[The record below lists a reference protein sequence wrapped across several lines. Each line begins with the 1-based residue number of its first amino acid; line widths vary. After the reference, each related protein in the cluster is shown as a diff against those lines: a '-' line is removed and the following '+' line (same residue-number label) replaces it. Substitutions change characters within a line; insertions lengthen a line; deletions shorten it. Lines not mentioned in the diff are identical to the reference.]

1 MVDSLKRQTG
11 SDEDRKKVMG
21 ILQRLQEQ
29 EVAGEVG
36 GDGLEEDEE
45 VEEEEL
51 SLHERLEGLDISEW
65 QSRLT

>member
-11 SDEDRKKVMG
+11 SDEDRKNVMR

-29 EVAGEVG
+29 EVAGEVD
-36 GDGLEEDEE
+36 GDGLEDEA

-51 SLHERLEGLDISEW
+51 SLQERFEGLDIRE
-65 QSRLT
+65 

>member
-1 MVDSLKRQTG
+1 MVDSLKQQTG
-11 SDEDRKKVMG
+11 SDEDRKKVMR

-36 GDGLEEDEE
+36 GDGLEDEE

-51 SLHERLEGLDISEW
+51 SLQERFEGLDIRE
-65 QSRLT
+65 

>member
-29 EVAGEVG
+29 EVDGEVG
-36 GDGLEEDEE
+36 GDGLEDEA

-51 SLHERLEGLDISEW
+51 SLQERFEGLDIRE
-65 QSRLT
+65 

>member
-36 GDGLEEDEE
+36 GDGLEDEE

-51 SLHERLEGLDISEW
+51 SLQERFEGLDIRE
-65 QSRLT
+65 

>member
-1 MVDSLKRQTG
+1 MR
-11 SDEDRKKVMG
+11 

-36 GDGLEEDEE
+36 GDELEDEA

-51 SLHERLEGLDISEW
+51 SLQERFEGLDIRE
-65 QSRLT
+65 

>member
-1 MVDSLKRQTG
+1 MVDTLKRQTG
-11 SDEDRKKVMG
+11 SDEDRKKVMR

-36 GDGLEEDEE
+36 GDGLEDEE

-51 SLHERLEGLDISEW
+51 SLQERFEGLDIRE
-65 QSRLT
+65 

>member
-1 MVDSLKRQTG
+1 MVDSLKQQTG
-11 SDEDRKKVMG
+11 SDEDRKKVMR

-36 GDGLEEDEE
+36 GGGLEDEE

-51 SLHERLEGLDISEW
+51 SLQERFEGLDIRE
-65 QSRLT
+65 

>member
-1 MVDSLKRQTG
+1 MVDSLKQQTG
-11 SDEDRKKVMG
+11 SDEDRKKVMR

-36 GDGLEEDEE
+36 GDGLEDEA

-51 SLHERLEGLDISEW
+51 SLQERFEGLDIRE
-65 QSRLT
+65 